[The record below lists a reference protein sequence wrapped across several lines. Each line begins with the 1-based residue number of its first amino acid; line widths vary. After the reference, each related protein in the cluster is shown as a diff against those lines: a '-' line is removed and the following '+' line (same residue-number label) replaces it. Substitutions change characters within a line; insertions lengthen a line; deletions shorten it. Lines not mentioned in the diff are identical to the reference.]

1 MPSAT
6 PLRRL
11 LALGS
16 LAALGALLGGCVAL
30 PDDPYAVNQPSGIYD
45 RGGI

>member
-16 LAALGALLGGCVAL
+16 LAALGALLGMVLGPLV
-30 PDDPYAVNQPSGIYD
+30 SGSA
-45 RGGI
+45 RGLLSLLGIL